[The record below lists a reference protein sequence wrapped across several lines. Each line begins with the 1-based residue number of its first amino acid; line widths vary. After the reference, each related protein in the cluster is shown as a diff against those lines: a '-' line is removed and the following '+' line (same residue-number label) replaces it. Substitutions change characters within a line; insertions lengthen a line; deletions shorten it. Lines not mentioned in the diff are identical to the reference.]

1 MISLSLALQIVKPAV
16 ASASATHG
24 LPWPVLV
31 ALFWI
36 AAVACLVAQYFI
48 VRAVWKVIP
57 SGTSSPQ
64 VPVPNRGQEIMWVLL
79 PLVLLTGVF
88 VGAWRQLHSPV
99 SSATSPST
107 MRGTLDPSGP
117 RA

>member
-1 MISLSLALQIVKPAV
+1 MISLSLALQIAQPAAV
-16 ASASATHG
+16 PASAARG
-24 LPWPVLV
+24 LPWPMLD

-88 VGAWRQLHSPV
+88 VGAWRQLHAPV

-107 MRGTLDPSGP
+107 LRGTLDSSGA